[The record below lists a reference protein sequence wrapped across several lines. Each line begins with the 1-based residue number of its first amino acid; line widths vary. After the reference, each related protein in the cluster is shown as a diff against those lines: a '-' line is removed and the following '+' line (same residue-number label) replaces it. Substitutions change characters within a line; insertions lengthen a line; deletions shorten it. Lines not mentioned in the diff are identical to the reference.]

1 MGRDFRLNYG
11 VTLPRHREEVFDF
24 FANAENLELLTPQW
38 LHFSILS
45 PLPVE
50 MKLGAMLEYNIR
62 LRGIPLTWVSQ
73 ITQWE
78 PPFRFEDIQVR
89 GPYRKWVHRHFF
101 EETANGTL
109 AIDDVRY
116 RVPGG
121 AIVNKLFV
129 AGELKRIFDYRRAKL
144 LELFLV

>member
-1 MGRDFRLNYG
+1 MGSDLQLNYS
-11 VTLPRHREEVFDF
+11 VTLPRPREEVFDF
-24 FANAENLELLTPQW
+24 FANAENLELLTPPW

-50 MKLGAMLEYNIR
+50 MKLGAVLEYKIR

-78 PPFRFEDIQVR
+78 PPFRFEDTQVR

-101 EETANGTL
+101 EETTNGTL
-109 AIDDVRY
+109 VVDDVKY

-144 LELFLV
+144 LKSFLV

>member
-1 MGRDFRLNYG
+1 
-11 VTLPRHREEVFDF
+11 
-24 FANAENLELLTPQW
+24 
-38 LHFSILS
+38 
-45 PLPVE
+45 
-50 MKLGAMLEYNIR
+50 MKLGAVLEYRMR

-109 AIDDVRY
+109 AVDDVRY

-144 LELFLV
+144 LELFSV

>member
-1 MGRDFRLNYG
+1 MGPDLQLNYS
-11 VTLPRHREEVFDF
+11 VTLPRPREEVFDF
-24 FANAENLELLTPQW
+24 FANAENLELLTPPW

-45 PLPVE
+45 PSPVE
-50 MKLGAMLEYNIR
+50 MKLGAMLEYKIR

-78 PPFRFEDIQVR
+78 PPFRFEDTQVR

-109 AIDDVRY
+109 AVDDVKY

-121 AIVNKLFV
+121 AIVNRLFV
-129 AGELKRIFDYRRAKL
+129 AGELKRIFDYRRGKL
-144 LELFLV
+144 LELLSV

>member
-1 MGRDFRLNYG
+1 MGSDLQLNYS
-11 VTLPRHREEVFDF
+11 VTLPRPREEVFDF
-24 FANAENLELLTPQW
+24 FANAENLELLTPPW

-50 MKLGAMLEYNIR
+50 MKLGAVLEYRMR

-109 AIDDVRY
+109 AVDDVRY

-144 LELFLV
+144 LELFSV

>member
-1 MGRDFRLNYG
+1 MGRDFRLNYS
-11 VTLPRHREEVFDF
+11 VTLPRPREEVFDF
-24 FANAENLELLTPQW
+24 FANAENLELLTPPW

-50 MKLGAMLEYNIR
+50 MKLGAMLEYRIR

-73 ITQWE
+73 ITQWG
-78 PPFRFEDIQVR
+78 PPFQFEDIQVR

-109 AIDDVRY
+109 AIDDVQY
-116 RVPGG
+116 GVPGG
-121 AIVNKLFV
+121 AIVDKLFV
-129 AGELKRIFDYRRAKL
+129 AGELRRIFDYRRAKL

>member
-1 MGRDFRLNYG
+1 MGRDFQLNYS
-11 VTLPRHREEVFDF
+11 VTLPRSREEVFDF
-24 FANAENLELLTPQW
+24 FANAENLELLTPPW

-50 MKLGAMLEYNIR
+50 MKLGIVLQYKLR